1 VTSAADDAVYSVSD
15 RGSVRW
21 STNRIVTP
29 SIRNA
34 VRKTGPVSPA
44 PVASS
49 AAATGAGGPSRRVGS
64 RSAPA
69 SSPDVRWRAWA
80 APRTVAAVDAISP
93 ANSRKNRRRARSAP
107 SPVAPG
113 AAVAAPGP
121 GADTGP
127 SAAVPPSGATAVAGD
142 VSAPG
147 SAAVLAVGSAIVEG
161 VAIAALVGSA
171 VST

>member
-1 VTSAADDAVYSVSD
+1 VTSAADDAVYSVGD

-21 STNRIVTP
+21 STNRIVAP

-34 VRKTGPVSPA
+34 VRKTGP
-44 PVASS
+44 ASS
-49 AAATGAGGPSRRVGS
+49 APLASSGAATGAGGLSRRVGS

-107 SPVAPG
+107 PSLG
-113 AAVAAPGP
+113 AA
-121 GADTGP
+121 TGP

-142 VSAPG
+142 VSVPG
-147 SAAVLAVGSAIVEG
+147 SAAVLGVGSAIVEG